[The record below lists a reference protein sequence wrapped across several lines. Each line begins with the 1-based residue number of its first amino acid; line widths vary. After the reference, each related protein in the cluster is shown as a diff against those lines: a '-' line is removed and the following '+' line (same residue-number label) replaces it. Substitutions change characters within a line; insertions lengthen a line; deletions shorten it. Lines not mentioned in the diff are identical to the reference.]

1 MIETRVIIHQ
11 HSILPI
17 VKSITEKKKVWDGEG
32 EDEGL

>member
-17 VKSITEKKKVWDGEG
+17 LKSITEEKNVCDG